1 MTWLC
6 RSMPGHP
13 VQLTN
18 FSSYLT
24 YLGTP
29 PRRSYAI
36 VLSVCLFVCL
46 SVSRPDNSRTRL
58 RMSTKHGSH
67 GNGDPFLVLIRIR
80 ICITVLLHSTLRY
93 VIFSLGRIA
102 RIGGVRALW
111 AHLFVVLYDSFYR
124 ESAYWR
130 AILISQICPSVCLS
144 ARPSVC
150 PSVTFRHQMK
160 TA

>member
-1 MTWLC
+1 MELC
-6 RSMPGHP
+6 DR
-13 VQLTN
+13 
-18 FSSYLT
+18 F
-24 YLGTP
+24 
-29 PRRSYAI
+29 
-36 VLSVCLFVCL
+36 VCLFVCL

-111 AHLFVVLYDSFYR
+111 AHLFVVLYDSFLSR
-124 ESAYWR
+124 VS
-130 AILISQICPSVCLS
+130 ILTRDIDIANLSVRLS
-144 ARPSVC
+144 VRPSVRL
-150 PSVTFRHQMK
+150 SVCYVPAPDENGLAYRHSFF
-160 TA
+160 TIR